1 MNLRKYNTAIYIHG
15 CFWHRH
21 GCSLAS
27 EHKNNVEFWNKKFEA
42 EVKTTKH
49 VESSTMY
56 ITANELA
63 KSELES
69 ERYYLYRVYN
79 FDMETMSGDISVRKG
94 SLKQLCI
101 SAQTYKVNFE

>member
-1 MNLRKYNTAIYIHG
+1 
-15 CFWHRH
+15 
-21 GCSLAS
+21 
-27 EHKNNVEFWNKKFEA
+27 
-42 EVKTTKH
+42 
-49 VESSTMY
+49 MY